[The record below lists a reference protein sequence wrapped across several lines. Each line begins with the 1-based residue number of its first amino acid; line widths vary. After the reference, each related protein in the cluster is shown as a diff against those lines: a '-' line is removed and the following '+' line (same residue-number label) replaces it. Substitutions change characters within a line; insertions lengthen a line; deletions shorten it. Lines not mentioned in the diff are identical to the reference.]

1 MSLKVWLCP
10 TSSSSSSSSA
20 ATAPPAFV
28 VVTTT
33 PSVTSS
39 SSSSS
44 STTPNSP
51 PSSSPSSVAVA
62 CSLAEGDQE
71 QPPPPPPPPTAA
83 GLASSSSSHS
93 SCSPL
98 AFLPPAG
105 AAASL
110 PGAVVSTAVAAATS
124 SSSGEERGEDEEE
137 KGAAGEED
145 RLAKRQ
151 KMEGRRSTS
160 RLMAQHQLS
169 TTISSGWAAVAT
181 AAAVAA
187 GGHMPWP
194 VTTAAAMAGCT
205 TAKRTLGGSSSVLL
219 TTLLLVVVSAA
230 FVPTPATATAQGF
243 SGSQRAEDIPDFY
256 DDYLSEDGN
265 AYLSAEVGRLL
276 KEHAENRDFV
286 NSLDAQYYQITYPVQ
301 LQRQG
306 KSQGISTRD
315 ASQIA
320 SNHVHRTSYRIKAFS
335 HVFTVDL
342 ELNTEL
348 LSQNLMAHHR
358 SGDRNSQVDH
368 QIEHCYYHGTVK
380 DYSIAVAAFRTCNG
394 LAGIIQLGN
403 ETLIVSPMAGG
414 EKLPKHPHFVI
425 ESKNSHIRQKCGYQ
439 TGYEWGMWERT
450 FNRLGHGRKKK
461 QTRHRYA
468 RDIRGTTKYIE
479 TALFLDKKFME
490 ERNYSRVRALND
502 ALQIA
507 NIADLYFKNINTRI
521 SITYLET
528 WAGRNMIDL
537 GRNQPI
543 STSLINFY
551 VYVGDNLHEF
561 HKDTAHLITGEQ
573 FQSGESG
580 MGVPNSICT
589 SKSAGIS
596 VDLNVYEPHLVA
608 STMTHMIGHN
618 LYMKHDDGRGPTCYC
633 QDWHGCIMS
642 KTIVGQDNVQP
653 TKFSKCSVDDYHHSL
668 QTVEEAACLLHRPS
682 KFKVPRPNPPRKG
695 PTDSMRPGQ
704 SFECGNGRVDE
715 GEQCDCGPRDKC
727 SQIDPCC
734 DPITCRLKLE
744 AECATGPCCDN
755 CRLRPKGYMCRKAK
769 TECDIPEYCD
779 GLHGSCPLDIYK
791 KTGNKCGN
799 GKGYCFKGV
808 CPTLNNQC
816 EVIWGYGG
824 QASDETCYKQFNVD
838 GVIYGNCGRH
848 RNGSYIKCELGNIMC
863 GTLQCQL
870 GMQHPV
876 TPNMDQSYSRTI
888 VAMGGQE
895 YECKTVRYE
904 LQEETRRGRDWTL
917 VQDGT
922 ACGEKLICV
931 NQTCESLYPFIESGQ
946 CKTNN
951 NALECSG
958 HGVCSNINSCFCNP
972 GWTGVDCS
980 IYDNSTLYTTP
991 YFSNYPTTPTPPG
1004 GKSQS
1009 NSSSNKPYETGTGG
1023 RNTQYVGKQG
1033 SDTVYL
1039 VVGLVSVMGG
1049 VFFAFAFMAL
1059 CYRSVVVHKNFS
1071 LCLRRKSTL
1080 PKYDAPY
1087 LKRPVVKKPPQQHL
1101 QPMMTKTEET
1111 SLDLGSRITFGNMPS
1126 YSPGRPP
1133 LSPTLSRSRSLDSCR
1148 EQKMQMMR
1156 RSGPPAGGSQSEE
1169 EALQSGEEEA
1179 VSFIELPPNNLSKI
1193 PEKGILKKS
1202 YGLLTPAEKEKWG
1215 EESQSD
1221 NNDALSQSDNNADP
1235 ECQVTEVERTLKSL
1249 HGYHED
1255 IIDALKRASSHR
1267 SGATS
1272 MSSDELHAGHH
1283 DTYPR
1288 YPPGATGVGGPADFT
1303 RVKASHEKLADSGG
1317 EDDQVPPCGPIRIRN
1332 LEDLIRQLEHH
1343 PSRHMSPS
1351 GSEEIRMSE
1360 TEADRHYRLD
1370 SSSCTESQGYVR
1382 PWRRGQDFGHGDL
1395 GGPLAGPS
1403 GSPGTPGDK
1412 LAELLQLA
1420 SPEDHERILRAAAML
1435 SPESPTRG
1443 RADNGGMGFV
1453 YGRYRQPPTS
1463 GSGTGSASGRSSD
1476 RLGGGGHEFSDGADS
1491 HAFTE
1496 EDDLERP
1503 DPGETADSE
1512 SDEYSARPPSALLRS
1527 ASEEVLPVTRYEAAR
1542 FEAAS
1547 PRDPRLYSPP
1557 SDAPSYHDD
1566 QDFPPPEP
1574 QNDDDQQEPA
1584 ADPNHSLLLQGRYPE
1599 YKH

>member
-1 MSLKVWLCP
+1 MSLKVCLYP
-10 TSSSSSSSSA
+10 TSSSSSSSPA

-28 VVTTT
+28 VVATT
-33 PSVTSS
+33 PSAASP
-39 SSSSS
+39 
-44 STTPNSP
+44 STTPSSP
-51 PSSSPSSVAVA
+51 PSPPSSSSSPSSVAAA
-62 CSLAEGDQE
+62 CSLAEGEQE
-71 QPPPPPPPPTAA
+71 QPPPPPHPAPAPAS
-83 GLASSSSSHS
+83 ASSSAS
-93 SCSPL
+93 SCSHS
-98 AFLPPAG
+98 ASFALPPG

-110 PGAVVSTAVAAATS
+110 VRAVVLTAVAATAP
-124 SSSGEERGEDEEE
+124 SSGEEAEGEEE
-137 KGAAGEED
+137 EEEEEGAAGED
-145 RLAKRQ
+145 RVAAKRQ
-151 KMEGRRSTS
+151 KMEGHDGS
-160 RLMAQHQLS
+160 RLMAQHRQHS
-169 TTISSGWAAVAT
+169 SAIGSCCSSGWAT
-181 AAAVAA
+181 GAAG

-194 VTTAAAMAGCT
+194 VTTAAMAGCT
-205 TAKRTLGGSSSVLL
+205 RRNLGSSSVLL
-219 TTLLLVVVSAA
+219 TTLLLVLVSAA
-230 FVPTPATATAQGF
+230 FVPTPVTATAQGY

-439 TGYEWGMWERT
+439 TGYEWGMWERN

-682 KFKVPRPNPPRKG
+682 KSPYFHALEFKVPRPNPPRKG
-695 PTDSMRPGQ
+695 PTDGMRPGQSLFQ

-727 SQIDPCC
+727 NQIDPCC

-1023 RNTQYVGKQG
+1023 RNTQYVGQQG

-1126 YSPGRPP
+1126 Y
-1133 LSPTLSRSRSLDSCR
+1133 RSLDSCR
-1148 EQKMQMMR
+1148 EQKLQMMR

-1169 EALQSGEEEA
+1169 EALQSA
-1179 VSFIELPPNNLSKI
+1179 TDSDLRCFIVL
-1193 PEKGILKKS
+1193 
-1202 YGLLTPAEKEKWG
+1202 
-1215 EESQSD
+1215 
-1221 NNDALSQSDNNADP
+1221 
-1235 ECQVTEVERTLKSL
+1235 
-1249 HGYHED
+1249 
-1255 IIDALKRASSHR
+1255 
-1267 SGATS
+1267 
-1272 MSSDELHAGHH
+1272 
-1283 DTYPR
+1283 
-1288 YPPGATGVGGPADFT
+1288 
-1303 RVKASHEKLADSGG
+1303 
-1317 EDDQVPPCGPIRIRN
+1317 
-1332 LEDLIRQLEHH
+1332 
-1343 PSRHMSPS
+1343 
-1351 GSEEIRMSE
+1351 
-1360 TEADRHYRLD
+1360 
-1370 SSSCTESQGYVR
+1370 
-1382 PWRRGQDFGHGDL
+1382 
-1395 GGPLAGPS
+1395 
-1403 GSPGTPGDK
+1403 
-1412 LAELLQLA
+1412 
-1420 SPEDHERILRAAAML
+1420 
-1435 SPESPTRG
+1435 TRG

-1574 QNDDDQQEPA
+1574 QNDDDDQQEPP

>member
-1 MSLKVWLCP
+1 MSLKVCLYP
-10 TSSSSSSSSA
+10 TSSSSSSSPA

-28 VVTTT
+28 VVATT
-33 PSVTSS
+33 PSAASP
-39 SSSSS
+39 
-44 STTPNSP
+44 STTPSSP
-51 PSSSPSSVAVA
+51 PSPPSSSSSPSSVAAA
-62 CSLAEGDQE
+62 CSLAEGEQE
-71 QPPPPPPPPTAA
+71 QPPPPPHPAPAPAS
-83 GLASSSSSHS
+83 ASSSAS
-93 SCSPL
+93 SCSHS
-98 AFLPPAG
+98 ASFALPPG

-110 PGAVVSTAVAAATS
+110 VRAVVLTAVAATAP
-124 SSSGEERGEDEEE
+124 SSGEEAEGEEE
-137 KGAAGEED
+137 EEEEEGAAGED
-145 RLAKRQ
+145 RVAAKRQ
-151 KMEGRRSTS
+151 KMEGHDGS
-160 RLMAQHQLS
+160 RLMAQHRQHS
-169 TTISSGWAAVAT
+169 SAIGSCCSSGWAT
-181 AAAVAA
+181 GAAG

-194 VTTAAAMAGCT
+194 VTTAAMAGCT
-205 TAKRTLGGSSSVLL
+205 RRNLGSSSVLL
-219 TTLLLVVVSAA
+219 TTLLLVLVSAA
-230 FVPTPATATAQGF
+230 FVPTPVTATAQGY

-439 TGYEWGMWERT
+439 TGYEWGMWERN

-682 KFKVPRPNPPRKG
+682 KSPYFHALEFKVPRPNPPRKG
-695 PTDSMRPGQ
+695 PTDGMRPGQSLFQ

-727 SQIDPCC
+727 NQIDPCC

-1023 RNTQYVGKQG
+1023 RNTQYVGQQG

-1148 EQKMQMMR
+1148 EQKLQMMR

-1169 EALQSGEEEA
+1169 EALQS
-1179 VSFIELPPNNLSKI
+1179 
-1193 PEKGILKKS
+1193 
-1202 YGLLTPAEKEKWG
+1202 EKEKWG

-1370 SSSCTESQGYVR
+1370 SSSCTESQG
-1382 PWRRGQDFGHGDL
+1382 
-1395 GGPLAGPS
+1395 
-1403 GSPGTPGDK
+1403 
-1412 LAELLQLA
+1412 
-1420 SPEDHERILRAAAML
+1420 
-1435 SPESPTRG
+1435 G

-1574 QNDDDQQEPA
+1574 QNDDDDQQEPP

>member
-1 MSLKVWLCP
+1 MSLKVCLYP
-10 TSSSSSSSSA
+10 TSSSSSSSPA

-28 VVTTT
+28 VVATT
-33 PSVTSS
+33 PSAASP
-39 SSSSS
+39 
-44 STTPNSP
+44 STTPSSP
-51 PSSSPSSVAVA
+51 PSPPSSSSSPSSVAAA
-62 CSLAEGDQE
+62 CSLAEGEQE
-71 QPPPPPPPPTAA
+71 QPPPPPHPAPAPAS
-83 GLASSSSSHS
+83 ASSSAS
-93 SCSPL
+93 SCSHS
-98 AFLPPAG
+98 ASFALPPG

-110 PGAVVSTAVAAATS
+110 VRAVVLTAVAATAP
-124 SSSGEERGEDEEE
+124 SSGEEAEGEEE
-137 KGAAGEED
+137 EEEEEGAAGED
-145 RLAKRQ
+145 RVAAKRQ
-151 KMEGRRSTS
+151 KMEGHDGS
-160 RLMAQHQLS
+160 RLMAQHRQHS
-169 TTISSGWAAVAT
+169 SAIGSCCSSGWAT
-181 AAAVAA
+181 GAAG

-194 VTTAAAMAGCT
+194 VTTAAMAGCT
-205 TAKRTLGGSSSVLL
+205 RRNLGSSSVLL
-219 TTLLLVVVSAA
+219 TTLLLVLVSAA
-230 FVPTPATATAQGF
+230 FVPTPVTATAQGY

-439 TGYEWGMWERT
+439 TGYEWGMWERN

-682 KFKVPRPNPPRKG
+682 KSPYFHALEFKVPRPNPPRKG
-695 PTDSMRPGQ
+695 PTDGMRPGQSLFQ

-727 SQIDPCC
+727 NQIDPCC

-1023 RNTQYVGKQG
+1023 RNTQYVGQQG

-1148 EQKMQMMR
+1148 EQKLQMMR

-1169 EALQSGEEEA
+1169 EALQ
-1179 VSFIELPPNNLSKI
+1179 
-1193 PEKGILKKS
+1193 
-1202 YGLLTPAEKEKWG
+1202 
-1215 EESQSD
+1215 
-1221 NNDALSQSDNNADP
+1221 
-1235 ECQVTEVERTLKSL
+1235 
-1249 HGYHED
+1249 
-1255 IIDALKRASSHR
+1255 
-1267 SGATS
+1267 
-1272 MSSDELHAGHH
+1272 SDELHAGHH

-1574 QNDDDQQEPA
+1574 QNDDDDQQEPP

>member
-1 MSLKVWLCP
+1 MSLKVCLYP
-10 TSSSSSSSSA
+10 TSSSSSSSPA

-28 VVTTT
+28 VVATT
-33 PSVTSS
+33 PSAASP
-39 SSSSS
+39 
-44 STTPNSP
+44 STTPSSP
-51 PSSSPSSVAVA
+51 PSPPSSSSSPSSVAAA
-62 CSLAEGDQE
+62 CSLAEGEQE
-71 QPPPPPPPPTAA
+71 QPPPPPHPAPAPAS
-83 GLASSSSSHS
+83 ASSSAS
-93 SCSPL
+93 SCSHS
-98 AFLPPAG
+98 ASFALPPG

-110 PGAVVSTAVAAATS
+110 VRAVVLTAVAATAP
-124 SSSGEERGEDEEE
+124 SSGEEAEGEEE
-137 KGAAGEED
+137 EEEEEGAAGED
-145 RLAKRQ
+145 RVAAKRQ
-151 KMEGRRSTS
+151 KMEGHDGS
-160 RLMAQHQLS
+160 RLMAQHRQHS
-169 TTISSGWAAVAT
+169 SAIGSCCSSGWAT
-181 AAAVAA
+181 GAAG

-194 VTTAAAMAGCT
+194 VTTAAMAGCT
-205 TAKRTLGGSSSVLL
+205 RRNLGSSSVLL
-219 TTLLLVVVSAA
+219 TTLLLVLVSAA
-230 FVPTPATATAQGF
+230 FVPTPVTATAQGY

-439 TGYEWGMWERT
+439 TGYEWGMWERN

-682 KFKVPRPNPPRKG
+682 KSPYFHALEFKVPRPNPPRKG
-695 PTDSMRPGQ
+695 PTDGMRPGQSLFQ

-727 SQIDPCC
+727 NQIDPCC

-1023 RNTQYVGKQG
+1023 RNTQYVGQQG

-1059 CYRSVVVHKNFS
+1059 CY
-1071 LCLRRKSTL
+1071 RRKSTL

-1126 YSPGRPP
+1126 YS
-1133 LSPTLSRSRSLDSCR
+1133 RSLDSCR
-1148 EQKMQMMR
+1148 EQKLQMMR

-1169 EALQSGEEEA
+1169 EALQ
-1179 VSFIELPPNNLSKI
+1179 
-1193 PEKGILKKS
+1193 
-1202 YGLLTPAEKEKWG
+1202 
-1215 EESQSD
+1215 
-1221 NNDALSQSDNNADP
+1221 
-1235 ECQVTEVERTLKSL
+1235 
-1249 HGYHED
+1249 
-1255 IIDALKRASSHR
+1255 
-1267 SGATS
+1267 
-1272 MSSDELHAGHH
+1272 SDELHAGHH

-1370 SSSCTESQGYVR
+1370 SSSCTESQG
-1382 PWRRGQDFGHGDL
+1382 
-1395 GGPLAGPS
+1395 
-1403 GSPGTPGDK
+1403 
-1412 LAELLQLA
+1412 
-1420 SPEDHERILRAAAML
+1420 
-1435 SPESPTRG
+1435 G

-1574 QNDDDQQEPA
+1574 QNDDDDQQEPP

>member
-1 MSLKVWLCP
+1 MSDD
-10 TSSSSSSSSA
+10 S
-20 ATAPPAFV
+20 
-28 VVTTT
+28 
-33 PSVTSS
+33 
-39 SSSSS
+39 
-44 STTPNSP
+44 N
-51 PSSSPSSVAVA
+51 
-62 CSLAEGDQE
+62 
-71 QPPPPPPPPTAA
+71 
-83 GLASSSSSHS
+83 
-93 SCSPL
+93 
-98 AFLPPAG
+98 
-105 AAASL
+105 
-110 PGAVVSTAVAAATS
+110 
-124 SSSGEERGEDEEE
+124 
-137 KGAAGEED
+137 
-145 RLAKRQ
+145 
-151 KMEGRRSTS
+151 
-160 RLMAQHQLS
+160 
-169 TTISSGWAAVAT
+169 
-181 AAAVAA
+181 
-187 GGHMPWP
+187 
-194 VTTAAAMAGCT
+194 
-205 TAKRTLGGSSSVLL
+205 
-219 TTLLLVVVSAA
+219 
-230 FVPTPATATAQGF
+230 
-243 SGSQRAEDIPDFY
+243 
-256 DDYLSEDGN
+256 DYLSG
-265 AYLSAEVGRLL
+265 EVRRLL
-276 KEHAENRDFV
+276 NERVENKQFV
-286 NSLDAQYYQITYPVQ
+286 SSVESQYYHITYPLQ
-301 LQRQG
+301 LQRHG

-315 ASQIA
+315 ASKITEEVWKDA
-320 SNHVHRTSYRIKAFS
+320 SDSKSNHVHRTSYRIKAFS

-342 ELNTEL
+342 QLNTQL
-348 LSQNLMAHHR
+348 LSPNLMAHHR
-358 SGDRNSQVDH
+358 SRDRTSQVDH

-380 DYSIAVAAFRTCNG
+380 DYSGAIAAFRTCNG

-403 ETLIVSPMAGG
+403 ETLLVSPMAGG
-414 EKLPKHPHFVI
+414 EKLPRHPHFVI
-425 ESKNSHIRQKCGYQ
+425 ESKNPHILQKCGYQ
-439 TGYEWGMWERT
+439 TGYEWGMWERN
-450 FNRLGHGRKKK
+450 FRLNHGRRKKLS
-461 QTRHRYA
+461 RHRFT
-468 RDIRGTTKYIE
+468 RDVRTTIKFIE

-490 ERNYSRVRALND
+490 DRNYSRDRAIND

-507 NIADLYFKNINTRI
+507 NIADLYFKTINTRI
-521 SITYLET
+521 TITYLET
-528 WAGRNMIDL
+528 WSGRNLIDL

-543 STSLINFY
+543 STALINFY
-551 VYVGDNLHEF
+551 GYVGDNLDKF
-561 HKDTAHLITGEQ
+561 HKDTSHLITGEH
-573 FQSGESG
+573 FQGGESG

-618 LYMKHDDGRGPTCYC
+618 LYMKHDDGRGPNCYC

-642 KTIVGQDNVQP
+642 KNVVGQDNVQP
-653 TKFSKCSVDDYHHSL
+653 SKFSKCSVDDYHHAL
-668 QTVEEAACLLHRPS
+668 QTVEEASCLLHTPT
-682 KFKVPRPNPPRKG
+682 KFKIN
-695 PTDSMRPGQ
+695 RPGSSGKLPVDSRRPPQ
-704 SFECGNGRVDE
+704 SYECGNGIVDE
-715 GEQCDCGPRDKC
+715 GEQCDCGPREKC
-727 SQIDPCC
+727 DLIDPCC
-734 DPITCRLKLE
+734 DPLTCRLKLE
-744 AECATGPCCDN
+744 AECASGPCCDN
-755 CRLRPKGYMCRKAK
+755 CRLRRKGYLCRKAQ
-769 TECDIPEYCD
+769 TECDIPEFCN
-779 GLHGSCPLDIYK
+779 GLHGSCPMDIYK

-799 GKGYCFKGV
+799 GKGYCFKGI

-816 EVIWGYGG
+816 ELIWGYGG

-848 RNGSYIKCELGNIMC
+848 HNGSYIKCELGNIMC
-863 GTLQCQL
+863 GTLQCQH

-904 LQEETRRGRDWTL
+904 MGDDGKGGDWTL
-917 VQDGT
+917 VHDGT

-931 NQTCESLYPFIESGQ
+931 NQTCESLYPYIEPGH
-946 CKTNN
+946 CETNN

-958 HGVCSNINSCFCNP
+958 HGVCSNINSCYCTP
-972 GWTGVDCS
+972 GWTGIDCS
-980 IYDNSTLYTTP
+980 IFDNSSLYTTP
-991 YFSNYPTTPTPPG
+991 HPEDSQGPPYTR
-1004 GKSQS
+1004 STEAPPS
-1009 NSSSNKPYETGTGG
+1009 NSSGSSWDLKQG
-1023 RNTQYVGKQG
+1023 RNIQYVGQQG
-1033 SDTVYL
+1033 SDTVFL
-1039 VVGLVSVMGG
+1039 VVGLVSGMGG

-1059 CYRSVVVHKNFS
+1059 CYR
-1071 LCLRRKSTL
+1071 RKTTM

-1087 LKRPVVKKPPQQHL
+1087 LKRPIVKKPPQQHL
-1101 QPMMTKTEET
+1101 QPIMSKTEET
-1111 SLDLGSRITFGNMPS
+1111 SLDMGSRITFGNMPS

-1148 EQKMQMMR
+1148 EHKMPTMR
-1156 RSGPPAGGSQSEE
+1156 RPGPPAGGSQSEE
-1169 EALQSGEEEA
+1169 EALQSGEDEA

-1221 NNDALSQSDNNADP
+1221 NNDVLSQSDNNADP
-1235 ECQVTEVERTLKSL
+1235 ECQVSEVERTLKSL
-1249 HGYHED
+1249 NGYHED
-1255 IIDALKRASSHR
+1255 IIDALKRAASHR

-1272 MSSDELHAGHH
+1272 MSSDELHTAPH

-1288 YPPGATGVGGPADFT
+1288 FPPGAAAIGGPAEFT
-1303 RVKASHEKLADSGG
+1303 RLKASHEKLADSGG

-1382 PWRRGQDFGHGDL
+1382 PWRRGQEFGHGDF

-1435 SPESPTRG
+1435 SPESPTRSPGTHRG

-1453 YGRYRQPPTS
+1453 YGRYRQPPSS
-1463 GSGTGSASGRSSD
+1463 GSGTGSASGRGSD
-1476 RLGGGGHEFSDGADS
+1476 RLGSGGHEFSDGADS

-1503 DPGETADSE
+1503 DAGETADSE

-1527 ASEEVLPVTRYEAAR
+1527 ASEEALPVTRYEAAR
-1542 FEAAS
+1542 FEASS

-1557 SDAPSYHDD
+1557 SDAASYHDN
-1566 QDFPPPEP
+1566 QDFPPTEQQNEEP
-1574 QNDDDQQEPA
+1574 QEA
-1584 ADPNHSLLLQGRYPE
+1584 VDPNHALLPQRRYPE

>member
-1 MSLKVWLCP
+1 MSLKVCLYP
-10 TSSSSSSSSA
+10 TSSSSSSSPA

-28 VVTTT
+28 VVATT
-33 PSVTSS
+33 PSAASP
-39 SSSSS
+39 
-44 STTPNSP
+44 STTPSSP
-51 PSSSPSSVAVA
+51 PSPPSSSSSPSSVAAA
-62 CSLAEGDQE
+62 CSLAEGEQE
-71 QPPPPPPPPTAA
+71 QPPPPPHPAPAPAS
-83 GLASSSSSHS
+83 ASSSAS
-93 SCSPL
+93 SCSHS
-98 AFLPPAG
+98 ASFALPPG

-110 PGAVVSTAVAAATS
+110 VRAVVLTAVAATAP
-124 SSSGEERGEDEEE
+124 SSGEEAEGEEE
-137 KGAAGEED
+137 EEEEEGAAGED
-145 RLAKRQ
+145 RVAAKRQ
-151 KMEGRRSTS
+151 KMEGHDGS
-160 RLMAQHQLS
+160 RLMAQHRQHS
-169 TTISSGWAAVAT
+169 SAIGSCCSSGWAT
-181 AAAVAA
+181 GAAG

-194 VTTAAAMAGCT
+194 VTTAAMAGCT
-205 TAKRTLGGSSSVLL
+205 RRNLGSSSVLL
-219 TTLLLVVVSAA
+219 TTLLLVLVSAA
-230 FVPTPATATAQGF
+230 FVPTPVTATAQGY

-439 TGYEWGMWERT
+439 TGYEWGMWERN

-682 KFKVPRPNPPRKG
+682 KSPYFHALEFKVPRPNPPRKG
-695 PTDSMRPGQ
+695 PTDGMRPGQSLFQ

-727 SQIDPCC
+727 NQIDPCC

-1023 RNTQYVGKQG
+1023 RNTQYVGQQG

-1126 YSPGRPP
+1126 YS
-1133 LSPTLSRSRSLDSCR
+1133 RSLDSCR
-1148 EQKMQMMR
+1148 EQKLQMMR

-1370 SSSCTESQGYVR
+1370 SSSCTESQG
-1382 PWRRGQDFGHGDL
+1382 
-1395 GGPLAGPS
+1395 
-1403 GSPGTPGDK
+1403 
-1412 LAELLQLA
+1412 
-1420 SPEDHERILRAAAML
+1420 
-1435 SPESPTRG
+1435 G

-1574 QNDDDQQEPA
+1574 QNDDDDQQEPP

>member
-1 MSLKVWLCP
+1 MNIGRQQLGTLLSFWELYLTTSKVKETNALRLLRP
-10 TSSSSSSSSA
+10 TKL
-20 ATAPPAFV
+20 TLFPKLPPLD
-28 VVTTT
+28 
-33 PSVTSS
+33 S
-39 SSSSS
+39 
-44 STTPNSP
+44 N
-51 PSSSPSSVAVA
+51 
-62 CSLAEGDQE
+62 
-71 QPPPPPPPPTAA
+71 PPTVT
-83 GLASSSSSHS
+83 
-93 SCSPL
+93 
-98 AFLPPAG
+98 AF
-105 AAASL
+105 
-110 PGAVVSTAVAAATS
+110 
-124 SSSGEERGEDEEE
+124 D
-137 KGAAGEED
+137 
-145 RLAKRQ
+145 
-151 KMEGRRSTS
+151 
-160 RLMAQHQLS
+160 
-169 TTISSGWAAVAT
+169 IN
-181 AAAVAA
+181 
-187 GGHMPWP
+187 
-194 VTTAAAMAGCT
+194 
-205 TAKRTLGGSSSVLL
+205 
-219 TTLLLVVVSAA
+219 LLLSC
-230 FVPTPATATAQGF
+230 PP
-243 SGSQRAEDIPDFY
+243 
-256 DDYLSEDGN
+256 
-265 AYLSAEVGRLL
+265 
-276 KEHAENRDFV
+276 
-286 NSLDAQYYQITYPVQ
+286 
-301 LQRQG
+301 
-306 KSQGISTRD
+306 
-315 ASQIA
+315 
-320 SNHVHRTSYRIKAFS
+320 
-335 HVFTVDL
+335 
-342 ELNTEL
+342 
-348 LSQNLMAHHR
+348 
-358 SGDRNSQVDH
+358 

-380 DYSIAVAAFRTCNG
+380 DYSGAIAAFRTCNG

-439 TGYEWGMWERT
+439 SGYEWGMWERNY
-450 FNRLGHGRKKK
+450 NRLNHGRKKK
-461 QTRHRYA
+461 QVRHRYA
-468 RDIRGTTKYIE
+468 RDVRSTPKYIE

-490 ERNYSRVRALND
+490 DRNYSRVRALND

-507 NIADLYFKNINTRI
+507 NIADLYFKTINTRI
-521 SITYLET
+521 TITYLET
-528 WAGRNMIDL
+528 WSGRNLVDL

-551 VYVGDNLHEF
+551 GYVGENLVDF
-561 HKDTAHLITGEQ
+561 HKDTSHLITGEQ
-573 FQSGESG
+573 FQGGESG

-589 SKSAGIS
+589 SKAAGIS

-618 LYMKHDDGRGPTCYC
+618 LYMNHDDGNPAGSNCYC

-642 KTIVGQDNVQP
+642 KTVVGQDNVQP
-653 TKFSKCSVDDYHHSL
+653 SKFSKCSVDDYHHSL
-668 QTVEEAACLLHRPS
+668 QSVEETNCLLHTPS
-682 KFKVPRPNPPRKG
+682 KFKVNRPSIIPGK
-695 PTDSMRPGQ
+695 MPGQ
-704 SFECGNGRVDE
+704 IPFPIEQTRGQGHSISECGNGRVDE
-715 GEQCDCGPRDKC
+715 GEQCDCGPRDEC
-727 SQIDPCC
+727 DRNDPCC
-734 DPITCRLKLE
+734 DPVTCRLKLE

-755 CRLRPKGYMCRKAK
+755 CRLRPKGYLCRKAQ
-769 TECDIPEYCD
+769 TECDIPEFCN
-779 GLHGSCPLDIYK
+779 GLHGTCPMDIYK

-799 GKGYCFKGV
+799 GKGYCFKGI
-808 CPTLNNQC
+808 CPTLDNQC
-816 EVIWGYGG
+816 ELIWGYGG
-824 QASDETCYKQFNVD
+824 QASDETCYRQFNVD

-904 LQEETRRGRDWTL
+904 VLDDRRRDADWTL

-922 ACGEKLICV
+922 ACGEKLICM
-931 NQTCESLYPFIESGQ
+931 NQTCESIYPYIEPGQ

-958 HGVCSNINSCFCNP
+958 HGVCSNMNSCYCNR
-972 GWTGVDCS
+972 GWTGADCS
-980 IYDNSTLYTTP
+980 IFDNSSIYTTP
-991 YFSNYPTTPTPPG
+991 YPPEPGSPYPHPMGKTTAAAPTTTWNIV
-1004 GKSQS
+1004 Q
-1009 NSSSNKPYETGTGG
+1009 G
-1023 RNTQYVGKQG
+1023 RNIQYVGQQG
-1033 SDTVYL
+1033 SDTVFL
-1039 VVGLVSVMGG
+1039 VVGLVSGMGG

-1071 LCLRRKSTL
+1071 LCLRRKSTM

-1087 LKRPVVKKPPQQHL
+1087 LKRPIVKKPPQQHL
-1101 QPMMTKTEET
+1101 QPMMSKTEET
-1111 SLDLGSRITFGNMPS
+1111 SLDMGSRITFSNMPS
-1126 YSPGRPP
+1126 Y
-1133 LSPTLSRSRSLDSCR
+1133 RSLDSCR
-1148 EQKMQMMR
+1148 EHKLQTMR

-1169 EALQSGEEEA
+1169 EALQSGEDEA

-1221 NNDALSQSDNNADP
+1221 NNDVLSQSDNNADP
-1235 ECQVTEVERTLKSL
+1235 DSQVSEVERTLKSL
-1249 HGYHED
+1249 NGYHED
-1255 IIDALKRASSHR
+1255 IIDALKRAASHR

-1272 MSSDELHAGHH
+1272 MSSDELHTAHH

-1288 YPPGATGVGGPADFT
+1288 FSHGAAAVGGPAEFT
-1303 RVKASHEKLADSGG
+1303 RLKASHEKLADSGG

-1382 PWRRGQDFGHGDL
+1382 PWRRGPELGHGDF

-1435 SPESPTRG
+1435 SPESPTRS
-1443 RADNGGMGFV
+1443 RADNSGVGFV
-1453 YGRYRQPPTS
+1453 YGRYRQPQVS
-1463 GSGTGSASGRSSD
+1463 GSGTGSASGRGSD
-1476 RLGGGGHEFSDGADS
+1476 RLAGGGHEFSDGADS

-1503 DPGETADSE
+1503 DAGETADSE

-1527 ASEEVLPVTRYEAAR
+1527 ASEEALPVTRYEAAR

-1557 SDAPSYHDD
+1557 SDAASYQEDHDYPPRD
-1566 QDFPPPEP
+1566 Q
-1574 QNDDDQQEPA
+1574 QNDEQQETV
-1584 ADPNHSLLLQGRYPE
+1584 DPNRALLPQGRYPE

>member
-1 MSLKVWLCP
+1 MSLKVCLYP
-10 TSSSSSSSSA
+10 TSSSSSSSPA

-28 VVTTT
+28 VVATT
-33 PSVTSS
+33 PSAASP
-39 SSSSS
+39 
-44 STTPNSP
+44 STTPSSP
-51 PSSSPSSVAVA
+51 PSPPSSSSSPSSVAAA
-62 CSLAEGDQE
+62 CSLAEGEQE
-71 QPPPPPPPPTAA
+71 QPPPPPHPAPAPAS
-83 GLASSSSSHS
+83 ASSSAS
-93 SCSPL
+93 SCSHS
-98 AFLPPAG
+98 ASFALPPG

-110 PGAVVSTAVAAATS
+110 VRAVVLTAVAATAP
-124 SSSGEERGEDEEE
+124 SSGEEAEGEEE
-137 KGAAGEED
+137 EEEEEGAAGED
-145 RLAKRQ
+145 RVAAKRQ
-151 KMEGRRSTS
+151 KMEGHDGS
-160 RLMAQHQLS
+160 RLMAQHRQHS
-169 TTISSGWAAVAT
+169 SAIGSCCSSGWAT
-181 AAAVAA
+181 GAAG

-194 VTTAAAMAGCT
+194 VTTAAMAGCT
-205 TAKRTLGGSSSVLL
+205 RRNLGSSSVLL
-219 TTLLLVVVSAA
+219 TTLLLVLVSAA
-230 FVPTPATATAQGF
+230 FVPTPVTATAQGY

-439 TGYEWGMWERT
+439 TGYEWGMWERN

-682 KFKVPRPNPPRKG
+682 KSPYFHALEFKVPRPNPPRKG
-695 PTDSMRPGQ
+695 PTDGMRPGQSLFQ

-727 SQIDPCC
+727 NQIDPCC

-1023 RNTQYVGKQG
+1023 RNTQYVGQQG

-1148 EQKMQMMR
+1148 EQKLQMMR

-1169 EALQSGEEEA
+1169 EALQSA
-1179 VSFIELPPNNLSKI
+1179 TDSDLRCFIVL
-1193 PEKGILKKS
+1193 
-1202 YGLLTPAEKEKWG
+1202 
-1215 EESQSD
+1215 
-1221 NNDALSQSDNNADP
+1221 
-1235 ECQVTEVERTLKSL
+1235 
-1249 HGYHED
+1249 
-1255 IIDALKRASSHR
+1255 
-1267 SGATS
+1267 
-1272 MSSDELHAGHH
+1272 
-1283 DTYPR
+1283 
-1288 YPPGATGVGGPADFT
+1288 
-1303 RVKASHEKLADSGG
+1303 
-1317 EDDQVPPCGPIRIRN
+1317 
-1332 LEDLIRQLEHH
+1332 
-1343 PSRHMSPS
+1343 
-1351 GSEEIRMSE
+1351 
-1360 TEADRHYRLD
+1360 
-1370 SSSCTESQGYVR
+1370 
-1382 PWRRGQDFGHGDL
+1382 
-1395 GGPLAGPS
+1395 
-1403 GSPGTPGDK
+1403 
-1412 LAELLQLA
+1412 
-1420 SPEDHERILRAAAML
+1420 
-1435 SPESPTRG
+1435 TRG

-1574 QNDDDQQEPA
+1574 QNDDDDQQEPP

>member
-1 MSLKVWLCP
+1 MSLKVCLYP
-10 TSSSSSSSSA
+10 TSSSSSSSPA

-28 VVTTT
+28 VVATT
-33 PSVTSS
+33 PSAASP
-39 SSSSS
+39 
-44 STTPNSP
+44 STTPSSP
-51 PSSSPSSVAVA
+51 PSPPSSSSSPSSVAAA
-62 CSLAEGDQE
+62 CSLAEGEQE
-71 QPPPPPPPPTAA
+71 QPPPPPHPAPAPAS
-83 GLASSSSSHS
+83 ASSSAS
-93 SCSPL
+93 SCSHS
-98 AFLPPAG
+98 ASFALPPG

-110 PGAVVSTAVAAATS
+110 VRAVVLTAVAATAP
-124 SSSGEERGEDEEE
+124 SSGEEAEGEEE
-137 KGAAGEED
+137 EEEEEGAAGED
-145 RLAKRQ
+145 RVAAKRQ
-151 KMEGRRSTS
+151 KMEGHDGS
-160 RLMAQHQLS
+160 RLMAQHRQHS
-169 TTISSGWAAVAT
+169 SAIGSCCSSGWAT
-181 AAAVAA
+181 GAAG

-194 VTTAAAMAGCT
+194 VTTAAMAGCT
-205 TAKRTLGGSSSVLL
+205 RRNLGSSSVLL
-219 TTLLLVVVSAA
+219 TTLLLVLVSAA
-230 FVPTPATATAQGF
+230 FVPTPVTATAQGY

-439 TGYEWGMWERT
+439 TGYEWGMWERN

-682 KFKVPRPNPPRKG
+682 KSPYFHALEFKVPRPNPPRKG
-695 PTDSMRPGQ
+695 PTDGMRPGQSLFQ

-727 SQIDPCC
+727 NQIDPCC

-1023 RNTQYVGKQG
+1023 RNTQYVGQQG

-1126 YSPGRPP
+1126 YS
-1133 LSPTLSRSRSLDSCR
+1133 RSLDSCR
-1148 EQKMQMMR
+1148 EQKLQMMR

-1169 EALQSGEEEA
+1169 EALQSA
-1179 VSFIELPPNNLSKI
+1179 TDSDLRCFIVL
-1193 PEKGILKKS
+1193 
-1202 YGLLTPAEKEKWG
+1202 
-1215 EESQSD
+1215 
-1221 NNDALSQSDNNADP
+1221 
-1235 ECQVTEVERTLKSL
+1235 
-1249 HGYHED
+1249 
-1255 IIDALKRASSHR
+1255 
-1267 SGATS
+1267 
-1272 MSSDELHAGHH
+1272 
-1283 DTYPR
+1283 
-1288 YPPGATGVGGPADFT
+1288 
-1303 RVKASHEKLADSGG
+1303 
-1317 EDDQVPPCGPIRIRN
+1317 
-1332 LEDLIRQLEHH
+1332 
-1343 PSRHMSPS
+1343 
-1351 GSEEIRMSE
+1351 
-1360 TEADRHYRLD
+1360 
-1370 SSSCTESQGYVR
+1370 
-1382 PWRRGQDFGHGDL
+1382 
-1395 GGPLAGPS
+1395 
-1403 GSPGTPGDK
+1403 
-1412 LAELLQLA
+1412 
-1420 SPEDHERILRAAAML
+1420 
-1435 SPESPTRG
+1435 TRG

-1574 QNDDDQQEPA
+1574 QNDDDDQQEPP

>member
-1 MSLKVWLCP
+1 MSLKVCLYP
-10 TSSSSSSSSA
+10 TSSSSSSSPA

-28 VVTTT
+28 VVATT
-33 PSVTSS
+33 PSAASP
-39 SSSSS
+39 
-44 STTPNSP
+44 STTPSSP
-51 PSSSPSSVAVA
+51 PSPPSSSSSPSSVAAA
-62 CSLAEGDQE
+62 CSLAEGEQE
-71 QPPPPPPPPTAA
+71 QPPPPPHPAPAPAS
-83 GLASSSSSHS
+83 ASSSAS
-93 SCSPL
+93 SCSHS
-98 AFLPPAG
+98 ASFALPPG

-110 PGAVVSTAVAAATS
+110 VRAVVLTAVAATAP
-124 SSSGEERGEDEEE
+124 SSGEEAEGEEE
-137 KGAAGEED
+137 EEEEEGAAGED
-145 RLAKRQ
+145 RVAAKRQ
-151 KMEGRRSTS
+151 KMEGHDGS
-160 RLMAQHQLS
+160 RLMAQHRQHS
-169 TTISSGWAAVAT
+169 SAIGSCCSSGWAT
-181 AAAVAA
+181 GAAG

-194 VTTAAAMAGCT
+194 VTTAAMAGCT
-205 TAKRTLGGSSSVLL
+205 RRNLGSSSVLL
-219 TTLLLVVVSAA
+219 TTLLLVLVSAA
-230 FVPTPATATAQGF
+230 FVPTPVTATAQGY

-439 TGYEWGMWERT
+439 TGYEWGMWERN

-682 KFKVPRPNPPRKG
+682 KSPYFHALEFKVPRPNPPRKG
-695 PTDSMRPGQ
+695 PTDGMRPGQSLFQ

-727 SQIDPCC
+727 NQIDPCC

-1023 RNTQYVGKQG
+1023 RNTQYVGQQG

-1126 YSPGRPP
+1126 YS
-1133 LSPTLSRSRSLDSCR
+1133 RSLDSCR
-1148 EQKMQMMR
+1148 EQKLQMMR

-1169 EALQSGEEEA
+1169 EALQ
-1179 VSFIELPPNNLSKI
+1179 
-1193 PEKGILKKS
+1193 
-1202 YGLLTPAEKEKWG
+1202 
-1215 EESQSD
+1215 
-1221 NNDALSQSDNNADP
+1221 
-1235 ECQVTEVERTLKSL
+1235 
-1249 HGYHED
+1249 
-1255 IIDALKRASSHR
+1255 
-1267 SGATS
+1267 
-1272 MSSDELHAGHH
+1272 SDELHAGHH

-1574 QNDDDQQEPA
+1574 QNDDDDQQEPP